1 LVQIDC
7 ASMHEW
13 WIKNERLD
21 LDSCYEH
28 ILIYLL
34 EIVMF
39 IIQISFWRIGERNL
53 GEKID
58 MQNKKS
64 RLLVY
69 STLIC

>member
-13 WIKNERLD
+13 SIKIERLD

>member
-1 LVQIDC
+1 
-7 ASMHEW
+7 MHEW
-13 WIKNERLD
+13 WIKNEMPD

-58 MQNKKS
+58 MQNKKP
-64 RLLVY
+64 RLLEY
-69 STLIC
+69 SIHISWL